1 MPAVPEATRTQ
12 FASIAR
18 ISGPLVIN
26 FLAVAGMNLADVTMS
41 GRLGADALAAVAV
54 GSSTWMLAFSACL
67 GLLMALSPIIAR
79 LYGAGEV
86 HKIGRYARH
95 GMYIGLGLGA
105 LIFVFGRPF
114 AETLLTVIGIDPEFR
129 PLAIEYVRALLFGAP
144 GILMF
149 IALRFT
155 TEGIGFTRPVM
166 FTSVFSLICN
176 VFLNYTLMFGHFGAP
191 AMGVEGCAYAS
202 AITMWLVMFA
212 LATYI
217 SLSPKLKPLMVFSR
231 IGQFRPALFKEI
243 FTLGVP
249 VSIMITAEVGLFSV
263 ISIMV
268 GTRGVDITAAHQI
281 ALSYASTMF
290 MVPLALASATTV
302 QIGHMLGAGRQA
314 DARTAG
320 FAGIT
325 LCALFMAIS
334 SLVLLVFRDQII
346 KFYTDDPIVTGIA
359 LSLLLVAA
367 IFQIADGVQISAAA
381 ALRAYKDTRIPMAI
395 NVFSFW
401 VVAFPLAFLA
411 TVTFQLP
418 ANRIWA
424 AFIAGLT
431 VAAVLLTWRFNRLS
445 RIDERS

>member
-1 MPAVPEATRTQ
+1 MFATSAATRSQ
-12 FASIAR
+12 FSSIAR
-18 ISGPLVIN
+18 ISGPLIVN

-95 GMYIGLGLGA
+95 GMYLGLGLGVVI
-105 LIFVFGRPF
+105 LLVGRPNVQ
-114 AETLLTVIGIDPEFR
+114 ALLTMIGIDPEFR
-129 PLAIEYVRALLFGAP
+129 PLAITYVRALLFGAP
-144 GILMF
+144 GILIF

-155 TEGIGFTRPVM
+155 TEGIGYTRPVM
-166 FTSVFSLICN
+166 FTSVFSLACN
-176 VFLNYTLMFGHFGAP
+176 VFLNYTLMFGNFGAP

-202 AITMWLVMFA
+202 AITMWLVACA
-212 LATYI
+212 LGLYV
-217 SLSPKLKPLMVFSR
+217 LVSPKLKPLEVFTR
-231 IGQFRPALFKEI
+231 IGQFRPELFREI
-243 FTLGVP
+243 FVLGVP
-249 VSIMITAEVGLFSV
+249 ISITITAEVGLFSV

-290 MVPLALASATTV
+290 MIPLALASATTV
-302 QIGHMLGAGRQA
+302 QVGHMLGAGRNA
-314 DARTAG
+314 DARIAG

-325 LCALFMAIS
+325 MCAMFMAIS
-334 SLVLLVFRDQII
+334 SVMLLIFRDQII
-346 KFYTDDPIVTGIA
+346 RFYTDDPVVTGIA

-381 ALRAYKDTRIPMAI
+381 ALRAFKDTRVTMAI
-395 NVFSFW
+395 SVFAYW
-401 VVAFPLAFLA
+401 IVAFPLAYLA
-411 TVTFQLP
+411 TITYQLP
-418 ANRIWA
+418 ANNIWA
-424 AFIAGLT
+424 AFIAGLGI
-431 VAAVLLTWRFNRLS
+431 AAVLLTWRFNRLS
-445 RIDERS
+445 RMPA